1 MYKVLGLKLT
11 VKVLNLAPG
20 TLRLSCAPRL
30 KSQVFYPDAE
40 AGGLIRKLSSGYAC

>member
-1 MYKVLGLKLT
+1 MLVLKLT
-11 VKVLNLAPG
+11 VKALSLALG
-20 TLRLSCAPRL
+20 KLRLSCAPRL